1 MFYDTD
7 EEAHILYR
15 VVECAEKNLSD
26 PSKRTI
32 EDMLI
37 GAYESFRSLERFFPK
52 SYLTHAAR
60 NELQHL
66 KEVYSPIVKHKEI
79 GISDYLELY
88 FDLDLFVT
96 TIE

>member
-15 VVECAEKNLSD
+15 EVKCAEANLFD
-26 PSKRTI
+26 NSKHSI
-32 EDMLI
+32 EDMLTT
-37 GAYESFRSLERFFPK
+37 AYGSFKSLEKFFPK
-52 SYLTHAAR
+52 SYLTRAAR
-60 NELQHL
+60 VELEHL
-66 KEVYSPIVKHKEI
+66 KETYSKHIKHQEI

-96 TIE
+96 TI